1 MTAISFRN
9 SEGKKFN
16 LPSLMTGLT
25 QHFVIH
31 KGFVC
36 AVLEIFESPNGQFGK
51 IVQKVTSTKMKSSGN
66 TIRIAKVLE
75 ARSPKWT
82 MMIGSRTE
90 RMDNSSYYTPNK
102 GQITSED
109 IPEETT
115 FVDVSS
121 QIHEKVN
128 WFKTTELATTRPF
141 MYVEPPVIDPEV
153 EKDFSLTTHCRQA
166 YVIDDSLYAIPYRW
180 ILDKD
185 NIPQLIKVVYS
196 PRVKDGKVLKDS
208 LEKQYVTLT
217 KFKVNIGN
225 LKAVWR
231 FTKGNDVF
239 EQTKVIGTQTQLIF
253 LNNGRQSKINVKD
266 F

>member
-1 MTAISFRN
+1 MATISFRN

-16 LPSLMTGLT
+16 LPSLMAGIT
-25 QHFVIH
+25 QHFVLH

-36 AVLEIFESPNGQFGK
+36 AVLEIFESPKGQFGK
-51 IVQKVTSTKMKSSGN
+51 IVQKVTSTKMKTPGN
-66 TIRIAKVLE
+66 TIRIVKVLE
-75 ARSPKWT
+75 SRSSKWT
-82 MMIGSRTE
+82 MMVGQRISK
-90 RMDNSSYYTPNK
+90 MDNESYFTPVK
-102 GQITSED
+102 GQIASED

-128 WFKTTELATTRPF
+128 WTKTTELAKTRPF
-141 MYVEPPVIDPEV
+141 MFVEPPIIDPEV
-153 EKDFSLTTHCRQA
+153 GKDFSLTTPCRQA

-180 ILDKD
+180 VIDKD
-185 NIPQLIKVVYS
+185 RIPQLVKVVYA

-217 KFKVNIGN
+217 KFKVDIGN

-231 FTKGNDVF
+231 FPKGEDVF
-239 EQTKVIGTQTQLIF
+239 EQTQVIGTRTQLIF
-253 LNNGRQSKINVKD
+253 LNNGKQNKIIVKD